1 MEFHFVGIKN
11 GGLATILDN
20 KANPRFICFKERGI
34 AKTYVTYLCE
44 HKSKFGLWPTVNLST
59 PLIELRVR
67 DIKETMST
75 EEYMDILE
83 IKEKTL
89 SDIDKLSIMT
99 GISYFYCH
107 RFGYEDLTSV
117 FLSGQDM
124 DGEADDFMY
133 REHLDYSLKNM

>member
-1 MEFHFVGIKN
+1 M
-11 GGLATILDN
+11 
-20 KANPRFICFKERGI
+20 
-34 AKTYVTYLCE
+34 
-44 HKSKFGLWPTVNLST
+44 WPTVNLST
-59 PLIELRVR
+59 PFAELRLR
-67 DIKETMST
+67 DNKETMTS
-75 EEYMDILE
+75 EDYMDILE

-89 SDIDKLSIMT
+89 SDIEKLSIMT

-107 RFGYEDLTSV
+107 RFGYEDLMSV